1 VEEGKRYYR
10 LGLFVVVSVT
20 TLAALFFVL
29 GGRKLFQP
37 TYTFETYFAE
47 SVTGLEI
54 GSPLRFRGVPLGQV
68 SQILT
73 SAAEYERGVP
83 VAKRHNYIVVRAKV
97 TLSAVEALQVKRD
110 APELVRMGLRAQTQ
124 LAGITGLQ
132 YLALDFV
139 NAAKYRPLEFGWTPK
154 YDYVPSLPSL
164 SGEIIANAQAFM
176 GSLGQVDIKNLSV
189 NLNRLLLNVND
200 KVGSLP
206 LEQLSADTQN
216 VLRNANAT
224 IVRVDR
230 LLADVKQSV
239 DNIEVITGSL
249 RGFADRGDVYRT
261 ITRIDQTVERLN
273 GLMGDNQYDVRVIVQ
288 DLRTTAANLRALSA
302 TIKQYPAGALIGGP
316 PERVQ
321 LPAESSR

>member
-1 VEEGKRYYR
+1 MEEGKRYYR
-10 LGLFVVVSVT
+10 LGLFVVVSIT
-20 TLAALFFVL
+20 ALAALFFVL

-83 VAKRHNYIVVRAKV
+83 VAKRRNYIVVRAKV

-139 NAAKYRPLEFGWTPK
+139 NAAKYRRLEFGWTPK

-164 SGEIIANAQAFM
+164 TGEIIANAQAFM
-176 GSLGQVDIKNLSV
+176 GSLSQVDVKNLSV
-189 NLNRLLLNVND
+189 NLNRLLVNVND

-216 VLRNANAT
+216 VLRNANAA

>member
-1 VEEGKRYYR
+1 
-10 LGLFVVVSVT
+10 
-20 TLAALFFVL
+20 
-29 GGRKLFQP
+29 
-37 TYTFETYFAE
+37 
-47 SVTGLEI
+47 
-54 GSPLRFRGVPLGQV
+54 
-68 SQILT
+68 
-73 SAAEYERGVP
+73 
-83 VAKRHNYIVVRAKV
+83 
-97 TLSAVEALQVKRD
+97 
-110 APELVRMGLRAQTQ
+110 
-124 LAGITGLQ
+124 
-132 YLALDFV
+132 
-139 NAAKYRPLEFGWTPK
+139 
-154 YDYVPSLPSL
+154 VPSLPSL

-176 GSLGQVDIKNLSV
+176 GSLGQVDVKNLSV
-189 NLNRLLLNVND
+189 NLNRLLVNVND

-224 IVRVDR
+224 IMRVDR

-239 DNIEVITGSL
+239 DNVEVITGSL
-249 RGFADRGDVYRT
+249 RGFADRGDLYRT

-288 DLRTTAANLRALSA
+288 DLRTTAANLRALST

>member
-1 VEEGKRYYR
+1 M
-10 LGLFVVVSVT
+10 VVSIT
-20 TLAALFFVL
+20 ALAALFFVL

-68 SQILT
+68 SEILT

-83 VAKRHNYIVVRAKV
+83 LAKRRNYIVVRAKV

-139 NAAKYRPLEFGWTPK
+139 NPAKYRPLVFGWTPK

-164 SGEIIANAQAFM
+164 TGAIIANVQAFM
-176 GSLGQVDIKNLSV
+176 GSLSQVDIKNLSV
-189 NLNRLLLNVND
+189 NLNRLLVNLND
-200 KVGSLP
+200 KVGSIP

-230 LLADVKQSV
+230 MVAAVKQSV

-249 RGFADRGDVYRT
+249 RGFADRGDMDRT

-273 GLMGDNQYDVRVIVQ
+273 GLMGDNQYDVRIIVQ

>member
-10 LGLFVVVSVT
+10 LGLFVVVSIT
-20 TLAALFFVL
+20 ALAALFFVL

-68 SQILT
+68 SEILT

-83 VAKRHNYIVVRAKV
+83 LAKRRNYIVVRAKV

-139 NAAKYRPLEFGWTPK
+139 NPAKYRPLEFGWTPK

-164 SGEIIANAQAFM
+164 TGEIIANAQAFM
-176 GSLGQVDIKNLSV
+176 GSLSELDVKNLSV
-189 NLNRLLLNVND
+189 NLNRLLVNVND

-230 LLADVKQSV
+230 LLADLKQSV
-239 DNIEVITGSL
+239 DNVEVITGSL